1 MFECHLRWETN
12 KICFQSKGIL
22 SEHTITY
29 VVVQPTS
36 MRESTLKPRVT
47 CGDFFFLHG
56 SSCHNGGLSY
66 FFMEEVVH
74 WVLQQVRNLQCPF
87 LLSTESLGG
96 RTDPLENIAW
106 PGRNDDMWGQ
116 DHFHFSR
123 LTSDVM
129 DPRKE
134 FDQSKLMISWCFMGL
149 FRTIIRDL
157 LFNLPKGGSPK
168 NHQKATFATH
178 VASFEALLGQ
188 ILQFHRAKDGVP
200 MFIGRANLK
209 HLLVG
214 GTALGLWLGI
224 FWTCLHC
231 WSMKSTDVASLQVY
245 WGPR

>member
-1 MFECHLRWETN
+1 MCWRVSFDVRVSSTLRDKQNMLSIKGDLVGAHHNICRCTTNFYEEIYLETPSHLR
-12 KICFQSKGIL
+12 G
-22 SEHTITY
+22 
-29 VVVQPTS
+29 
-36 MRESTLKPRVT
+36 
-47 CGDFFFLHG
+47 FFFVHG

-66 FFMEEVVH
+66 WFMEEVVH

-116 DHFHFSR
+116 DHLHFSR

-134 FDQSKLMISWCFMGL
+134 FDQSKLMIPWCFMGL

-214 GTALGLWLGI
+214 GA
-224 FWTCLHC
+224 
-231 WSMKSTDVASLQVY
+231 
-245 WGPR
+245 PP